1 MDLIAGAL
9 SSSFLLIFLVIFPPV
24 LMPVWLIHHPCR
36 DIVANRAAGSFC
48 IVAYTLRQLEIY
60 DLPLI
65 LSSQARLVQ
74 AFDSLTVHL
83 DSVIV
88 FKSFLPPLAE
98 SSSKQCRRELF
109 SMSPGTGSSTMD
121 PPKQLGLQAN
131 MEQISGTDGACTHTH
146 IHKCPPFLLLS
157 LSLSLSVSSSLTLPS
172 Y

>member
-121 PPKQLGLQAN
+121 RSWDGPEGMVQGKMALVVVPPSSTGTSTLCGGL
-131 MEQISGTDGACTHTH
+131 
-146 IHKCPPFLLLS
+146 P
-157 LSLSLSVSSSLTLPS
+157 VSWPVSH
-172 Y
+172 